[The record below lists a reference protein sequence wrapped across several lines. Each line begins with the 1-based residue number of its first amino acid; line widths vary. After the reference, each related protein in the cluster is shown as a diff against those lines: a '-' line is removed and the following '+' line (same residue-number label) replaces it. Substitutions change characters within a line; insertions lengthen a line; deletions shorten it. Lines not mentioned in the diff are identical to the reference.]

1 MGLFGTVI
9 FTRYFNDLNEF
20 TSGPGTESL
29 CDILCL
35 SGHLSGVALSDRVL
49 QDAILLPFKDCL
61 VPAKR
66 PPDAALFKL
75 CCLVCSGVA
84 PPKKNRTSSSEGVL
98 DTCIHF
104 GPLEDAVDTAQV

>member
-1 MGLFGTVI
+1 MNLLLDPRQNHFVI
-9 FTRYFNDLNEF
+9 CCANLAILLRL
-20 TSGPGTESL
+20 SGP
-29 CDILCL
+29 
-35 SGHLSGVALSDRVL
+35 LSGVALSDRVL
-49 QDAILLPFKDCL
+49 QDAILLPFKDYL

-98 DTCIHF
+98 DTCIHV
-104 GPLEDAVDTAQV
+104 GPLEDVVDTARV